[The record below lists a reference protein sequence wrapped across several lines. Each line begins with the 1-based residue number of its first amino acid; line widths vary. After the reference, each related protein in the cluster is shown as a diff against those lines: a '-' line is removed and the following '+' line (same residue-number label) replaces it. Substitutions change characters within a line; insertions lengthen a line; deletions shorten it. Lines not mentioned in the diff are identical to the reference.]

1 MSRSLTLRKLSAKE
15 FQQVNK
21 VLAEAEITQQ
31 RRRAEAIL
39 LYDAGLSAVEIAL
52 VLGAHPNTI
61 YADLHAFDQEGLG
74 CLKEPAPPGPAA
86 ELSAVQIAEILRIAE
101 LPPYELGLPYGRW
114 SLQKLCDYL
123 IVQHVVKHL
132 SREHLRRILKK
143 GESACSGLSASC
155 SVMTPNG
162 WRS

>member
-15 FQQVNK
+15 FRQVDK
-21 VLAEAEITQQ
+21 ILAQAETAQQ

-61 YADLHAFDQEGLG
+61 YADLHAFDQEGVE

-86 ELSAVQIAEILRIAE
+86 DLSSAQIAEIVRITE

-123 IVQHVVKHL
+123 IAQRVVKHL
-132 SREHLRRILKK
+132 SREHLRRVLKK
-143 GESACSGLSASC
+143 GGSACAGSSASC
-155 SVMTPNG
+155 SVMIP
-162 WRS
+162 SD

>member
-15 FQQVNK
+15 FRQVNK
-21 VLAEAEITQQ
+21 MLAEAETAHQ
-31 RRRAEAIL
+31 RRRAEAVL

-52 VLGAHPNTI
+52 VLGAHPNTA
-61 YADLHAFDQEGLG
+61 YADLHAFDQEGLE
-74 CLKEPAPPGPAA
+74 CLKKPVPPGPAA

-101 LPPYELGLPYGRW
+101 LPPYEFGLPYGRW
-114 SLQKLCDYL
+114 SLQKLCDHL
-123 IVQHVVKHL
+123 IARRVAKHL

-143 GESACSGLSASC
+143 GGSTYAGSSASC

-162 WRS
+162 